1 MCVHALAW
9 AICAYFHPY
18 LEEAGLEGAGRAK
31 GREVAAA
38 AAAAAVVVCHEGWE
52 ADHSGHSCP
61 ACLCHQTGVE
71 VGAEGKEGGAAGCR
85 LYAAAAKEE
94 GAWA

>member
-1 MCVHALAW
+1 
-9 AICAYFHPY
+9 
-18 LEEAGLEGAGRAK
+18 
-31 GREVAAA
+31 
-38 AAAAAVVVCHEGWE
+38 VVVCHEGWE